1 MSKYEALQQA
11 VEQRHREIIA
21 YKALVADVV
30 RQLFF
35 AFKEVLETPRGVKIA
50 SLDSGNPPPPQ
61 ELDARPDTR
70 HIRLA
75 SGGWAWTD
83 LIIHIHPRRPDEREL
98 QIPIGLRQRPDRWEV
113 TLFQIRPISLRLSL
127 SPSREE
133 LKAVAERAVEAWLE
147 DLQHGHQRWLS
158 GEEDATR
165 LVDYEI

>member
-83 LIIHIHPRRPDEREL
+83 LIIHIHPRRPDERE
-98 QIPIGLRQRPDRWEV
+98 V